1 MEYIIQSAEVIIS
14 RYVIEEEDEE
24 LIGEERDVAAL
35 MVKTEKDPLS
45 ALTLI
50 CRVGGPGA
58 QRGGGSGDFKWGLE
72 VTEYTA

>member
-35 MVKTEKDPLS
+35 MVKTEKDPY
-45 ALTLI
+45 
-50 CRVGGPGA
+50 
-58 QRGGGSGDFKWGLE
+58 QRLR
-72 VTEYTA
+72 